1 VELHRAFL
9 ALGVLFLLGLVADS
23 LGRRVHIPRVT
34 LLMLLGIAVGGSG
47 LDLIP
52 AEIEASFDFLVTAAL
67 SMVAFVLGGHLSRAN
82 LRLHGR
88 EIIWISI
95 TVVVVTA
102 IAVSLSLMVIGVP
115 AHLALL
121 LGAIA
126 TATAPAAM
134 HDVVKQTGAKGA
146 FAERLMGI
154 VAVDDGWG
162 LIVFGVILVLAKALI
177 GETASDVTL
186 LIAWE
191 IGGSLLVGLLVG
203 IPAALLTGR
212 LRPGQPMQ
220 IEALGVVFICAGFAI
235 WLDVSYL
242 LAGMVAGTV
251 VANFARHHERPF
263 HEIEN
268 IQLPFLILFF
278 LLAGASLDV
287 SALNGLGV
295 IGVFYI
301 ALRLAGRV
309 LGSWI
314 GGRWAGIGTR
324 ESLLTGLA
332 LTPQAGVAVGMGLV
346 AADQFPESRETI
358 LGLVVAT
365 TIVFEIFGPALTRYA
380 LIKQPAKIDG
390 PSSSS
395 D

>member
-1 VELHRAFL
+1 MELHRAFL
-9 ALGVLFLLGLVADS
+9 ALGILFLLGLVADS

-47 LDLIP
+47 LDLVP
-52 AEIEASFDFLVTAAL
+52 AEIEASFDFLVIAAL

-95 TVVVVTA
+95 TVVAVTA
-102 IAVSLSLMVIGVP
+102 IAVSLGLMVIGVP

-126 TATAPAAM
+126 TATAPAAT
-134 HDVVKQTGAKGA
+134 HDVVNQTGAKGA
-146 FAERLMGI
+146 FAERLMGV

-177 GETASDVTL
+177 GEAASDVTL

-191 IGGSLLVGLLVG
+191 IGGSLLVGLVVG

-235 WLDVSYL
+235 CLDVSYL

-251 VANFARHHERPF
+251 VANFARHHDRPF

-278 LLAGASLDV
+278 VLAGASLDV
-287 SALNGLGV
+287 GALNGLGA
-295 IGVFYI
+295 IGIVYI
-301 ALRLAGRV
+301 SLRLVGRL
-309 LGSWI
+309 LGSWL
-314 GGRWAGIGTR
+314 GGRWAGLSAR
-324 ESLLTGLA
+324 EGLLTGLA

-346 AADQFPESRETI
+346 AADQFPESREAI

-380 LIKQPAKIDG
+380 LIKQPAQIDD
-390 PSSSS
+390 PSSRSG
-395 D
+395 